1 MSKLWP
7 ILPTNSHQLM
17 KGGSTMKN
25 TVKITGFL
33 LCGLLTACSG
43 NPLADKPT
51 NDTARLL
58 MKTSDEAMK
67 KMGYQES
74 GQSDRYRQCME
85 NFAPKKFPCARLY
98 KTMAEILN
106 THPKHLQDLKLYTAI
121 VIELEQL
128 SYYSL

>member
-1 MSKLWP
+1 
-7 ILPTNSHQLM
+7 
-17 KGGSTMKN
+17 MKN
-25 TVKITGFL
+25 TVKITGFI

-67 KMGYQES
+67 KMGYQEQ

-85 NFAPKKFPCARLY
+85 NFAPKKFPCTKLY

-106 THPKHLQDLKLYTAI
+106 IHPKHLQDLELYSAI